1 MPQAHHELHEEVHEV
16 VGGENHGR
24 VQRDHEAGPQRQVE
38 IRSQLL
44 HKGNAHT
51 HHFHINI
58 ILCGRER
65 EDDYGILMQAGNV
78 GALHARVCVR
88 V

>member
-51 HHFHINI
+51 HCMVSSQDISTSTSF
-58 ILCGRER
+58 CVAERER
-65 EDDYGILMQAGNV
+65 MIMGY
-78 GALHARVCVR
+78 
-88 V
+88 